1 MALALAFLLFI
12 SLSTALSHD
21 FSIINHNPIIRA
33 ESEVRELFHLWLSG
47 HQKSYNALGEKE
59 RRFSIFKD
67 NLMFIDAH
75 NSNPNH
81 TYQLGLNRFADMTN
95 EEFRRHLG
103 LRSGAA
109 LERKSHAA
117 NGEAT
122 HEGVAALP
130 DSIDWRDHGAVAAV
144 KDQGSC
150 GTFSFSFLIVAH
162 TSFYLSINIF
172 VALL

>member
-1 MALALAFLLFI
+1 
-12 SLSTALSHD
+12 
-21 FSIINHNPIIRA
+21 
-33 ESEVRELFHLWLSG
+33 
-47 HQKSYNALGEKE
+47 
-59 RRFSIFKD
+59 
-67 NLMFIDAH
+67 MFIDAH